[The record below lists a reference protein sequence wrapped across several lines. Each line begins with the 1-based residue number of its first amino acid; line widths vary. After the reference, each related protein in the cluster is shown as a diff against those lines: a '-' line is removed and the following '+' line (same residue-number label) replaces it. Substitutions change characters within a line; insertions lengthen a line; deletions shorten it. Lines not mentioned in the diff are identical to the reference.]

1 MTYVLSFNVLFVLQ
15 PTSSVVVR
23 RGFAPVRKLGNDWG
37 ASEIVISND
46 WPFSFPNIQ
55 IKSFFEN
62 IIFTD
67 FSLGQRKL
75 AKLTNDWGVL

>member
-1 MTYVLSFNVLFVLQ
+1 MTYVLSFNVLFVMQ

-67 FSLGQRKL
+67 FSLGQREL